1 MFSYSGFIVVI
12 LCVVGGFMMEGGNI
26 HVLFQPVELLIIGG
40 ACVGSIIV
48 ASSPYLMKQ
57 MIQQILAIAKGGGES
72 KEKYMQMLKLFYELF
87 KIAASNPIAIEQ
99 HVDRPES
106 SELFK
111 KYPLILHDHHAITF
125 ICNTLLLQISSS
137 ISPYDLEDLMDQDI
151 TTVHNAESITPETL
165 HRVADALPG
174 LGIVAAVIGIIITM
188 GKLAQGKE
196 TIGHSVAVALVGT
209 FMGVLLCYGFVQ
221 PLAARI
227 KTNIGESTQVLQVI
241 KIALLSYVKGLNP
254 KVCVEFA
261 RRAIPMEHRPTFA
274 EVEAALAKAKESNSG
289 AGANAATGKAA

>member
-12 LCVVGGFMMEGGNI
+12 VCVVAGFLMEGGNI

-40 ACVGSIIV
+40 ACIGSIIV
-48 ASSPYLMKQ
+48 ASSPHLMKQ
-57 MIQQILAIAKGGGES
+57 MVQQIIMIGKGTGVN
-72 KEKYMQMLKLFYELF
+72 KEKYMQLLKLFYELF

-99 HVDRPES
+99 HVDKPES

-111 KYPLILHDHHAITF
+111 KYPAVLRDHHAMTF

-151 TTVHNAESITPETL
+151 QTVHAEESVTPETL
-165 HRVADALPG
+165 NRVADALPG
-174 LGIVAAVIGIIITM
+174 LGIVAAVIGIIIVM
-188 GKLAQGKE
+188 GKLSQGKE

-209 FMGVLLCYGFVQ
+209 FLGVLLCYGFVQ

-227 KTNIGESTQVLQVI
+227 KTNIEENGKVLVVI
-241 KIALLSYVKGLNP
+241 KIALLSYVKGMNP

-261 RRAIPMEHRPTFA
+261 RRAIPMEHRPSFS
-274 EVEAALAKAKESNSG
+274 EVEAALSKAKEAG
-289 AGANAATGKAA
+289 AGAQAGGAKAA